1 MLTFSYLC
9 NQNHNKTQKNCMKRL
24 FFLLAALCFC
34 GGILAA
40 GEIQLTDLCRGTY
53 YARQIYGVNPLL
65 DGESYSQMSPDGKQI
80 IRKSF
85 KTGEQTGVIFDVD
98 NMKTRLQIPHID
110 GYIMS
115 PNEANILLQTE
126 TKSIYRHSRT
136 AQYYIYNVKNRTVAR
151 LSDGGPQEVPL
162 WSRDGNMVA
171 FVREGNLFLVK
182 LLFNNSE
189 SQITKDG
196 KFNEVIN
203 GKPDWVNEEEFS
215 FNRAFDFNEDNTMIA
230 WIRYDEKDV
239 PMFSFPWYKGLRP
252 ERKEYAE
259 YPGSYDYKYPIAGA
273 KNSVVSVHSFDIKS
287 RVIRKMQLPI
297 PADGY
302 VPRIFF
308 TKDPEKLLILTNNR
322 HQDCLDIYLA
332 NPRSTE
338 CRIIVREEA
347 EKYIAEEV
355 YKNFK
360 VLDDGFVMM
369 SERSG
374 FNHLYLYDLTG
385 TMRRQLT
392 KGNFVVTNF
401 YGYDAKS
408 GVTYYGSNEESPL
421 CKAVYKADAK
431 GKVVKLS
438 SKRGT
443 NNATFS
449 QGLRYY
455 MNVYSNLNTPPIT
468 TLCDASGKTLKTL
481 EDNAELKQK
490 LAELNL
496 GERKFFTFKTQDGV
510 ELNGFMVLPAN
521 FSESRKYPVI
531 MHQYSGPG
539 SQQVIDSWSTGNMGG
554 SLYEQYLCQQGFICV
569 CVDGRGTGGRGRD
582 FEQCTY
588 LKLGQLESRDQV
600 EAALYLSSLPF
611 VDKDHIG
618 IWGWS
623 YGGFNTLMSMS
634 EGRPVFAAGVAVAP
648 PTDWRYYD
656 SVYTERFMRTP
667 NENGA
672 GYDVSPISRASQL
685 SGHLLICHGSADDN
699 VHFRNVAEYTE
710 ALVQADKDFRQL
722 TYTNRNHGISGGNTR
737 VHLFRQITQHF
748 KQYLQ

>member
-1 MLTFSYLC
+1 
-9 NQNHNKTQKNCMKRL
+9 MKRL
-24 FFLLAALCFC
+24 LFLVTIVCTFASVQ
-34 GGILAA
+34 AA
-40 GEIQLTDLCRGTY
+40 GEIQLTDLCRGSY
-53 YARQIYGVNPLL
+53 YAHHINGVNPLL
-65 DGESYSQMSPDGKQI
+65 DGESYSQLTDNGKRI
-80 IRKSF
+80 VRKSF
-85 KTGEQTGVIFDVD
+85 RTGEEIGVIFDAD
-98 NMKTRLQIPHID
+98 NIKTRIELPHVED
-110 GYIMS
+110 YIMS
-115 PNEANILLQTE
+115 PNEQNILLQTE

-136 AQYYIYNVKNRTVAR
+136 AQYYIYNVKNRTVER
-151 LSDGGPQEVPL
+151 LSDGGPQEVPQ

-171 FVREGNLFLVK
+171 FVRDGNLFLVK

-215 FNRAFDFNEDNTMIA
+215 FNCAFVFNEDNTMIA

-239 PMFSFPWYKGLRP
+239 PMFSFPWYKGMNP
-252 ERKEYAE
+252 ELTDYAE

-297 PADGY
+297 PEDGY

-338 CRIIVREEA
+338 CRVIVREQA

-355 YKNFK
+355 YKYFQ

-392 KGNFVVTNF
+392 SGNYVVTDF

-408 GVTYYGSNEESPL
+408 GSTYYASNQESPL
-421 CKAVYKADAK
+421 CRAVYKADAK
-431 GKVVKLS
+431 GKVTKLS
-438 SKRGT
+438 QERGT
-443 NNATFS
+443 NKATFS
-449 QGLRYY
+449 NGLRYY
-455 MNVYSNLNTPPIT
+455 MNVYSNLNTPPVT
-468 TLCDASGKTLKTL
+468 TLCEANGKTLKTL
-481 EDNAELKQK
+481 EDNAALKQK
-490 LAELNL
+490 LAGLNL
-496 GERKFFTFKTQDGV
+496 GERKFFTFKTQDGI

-521 FSESRKYPVI
+521 FSLSKKYPVV

-539 SQQVIDSWSTGNMGG
+539 SQQVVDSWSTGNMGG

-600 EAALYLSSLPF
+600 EAALYLASLPY

-648 PTDWRYYD
+648 PTCWRYYD
-656 SVYTERFMRTP
+656 SIYTERFMRTP
-667 NENGA
+667 KENGD
-672 GYDVSPISRASQL
+672 GYDVSPISRAKQL
-685 SGHLLICHGSADDN
+685 HGHLLICQGSADDN
-699 VHFRNVAEYTE
+699 VHYRNVAEYTE
-710 ALVQADKDFRQL
+710 ALVQADQDFRQL